1 MYLNN
6 FNLRMLTIMAMSVAL
21 LLSNGC
27 KKDPEI
33 TKGCTDSVADNYN
46 PNATEED
53 GNCTYQKRF
62 LGGYSGEFMCT
73 DAFAAVFSMADMQ
86 IDERLSKAE
95 VTLTIQ
101 SAIGPLIVLGKIK
114 SKDEIEVDQVLEN
127 LPVVPEDIIVGGGT
141 TPVLCRGE
149 VKTVL
154 KISTDNKL
162 LTGDINLKLTN
173 SEPIVIGGFPLP
185 AGFVNLT
192 DKCGFIGT
200 KK

>member
-1 MYLNN
+1 M
-6 FNLRMLTIMAMSVAL
+6 NLVPFRTNQILMLLAGIFLVINT
-21 LLSNGC
+21 GC

-33 TKGCTDSVADNYN
+33 TRGCTDSLADNYN
-46 PNATEED
+46 SKATEED

-62 LGGYSGEFMCT
+62 LGSYTGAFSCD

-86 IDERLSKAE
+86 IDERLSKTE
-95 VTLTIQ
+95 LTLTIQ
-101 SAIGPLIVLGKIK
+101 STIGPLIVLGKII
-114 SKDEIEVDQVLEN
+114 SKDELEVDQVLEN
-127 LPVVPEDIIVGGGT
+127 LSVIPEDIILGGGT

-149 VKTVL
+149 VKSIL
-154 KISTDNKL
+154 KISTDNKT
-162 LTGDINLKLTN
+162 LTGDLNLKLTN

-192 DKCGFIGT
+192 DKCAFVGS

>member
-1 MYLNN
+1 MYSNPFRTN
-6 FNLRMLTIMAMSVAL
+6 QVFMMLAGIFL
-21 LLSNGC
+21 LITGC

-33 TKGCTDSVADNYN
+33 TRGCTDSLADNYN
-46 PNATEED
+46 SKATEDD

-62 LGGYSGEFMCT
+62 LGAYAGAFSCT

-86 IDERLSKAE
+86 IDERLSKTE
-95 VTLTIQ
+95 LTMTIQ
-101 SAIGPLIVLGKIK
+101 STIGPLIVLGKII

-127 LPVVPEDIIVGGGT
+127 LSVIPEDIIVGGGT

-149 VKTVL
+149 VKSIL
-154 KISTDNKL
+154 KISTDNKT
-162 LTGDINLKLTN
+162 LTGDLNLKLTN

-192 DKCGFIGT
+192 DKCAFVGS